1 MFDPGKMIRAW
12 RAIPRLSAVTGT
24 LVAASAAIALL
35 KISVWQVSPGDV
47 LPHTQY
53 SVRLTMRLDGND
65 DSVVVRSFLP
75 ASDVRQEIRDERV
88 ADASLSHAVVTEGL
102 NRKMI
107 WTGRHVQDGVLLSM
121 SVDVMSRP
129 IAYDIDPGL
138 ELPPSYPLSIARYL
152 KPAPNIQVDSPEIE
166 EELERIGAD
175 HGTILERLGAIH
187 TRTSSLAARPFKG
200 TTDALT
206 ALRLGEASCNG
217 KSRLFV
223 ALARQAGIPARLVGG
238 LVMKTGTTRTT
249 HQWVECY
256 VGGHWVPFDP
266 TNGYFARLPG
276 HYLELYTGDE
286 VLFTHTRDINFE
298 YQFWVS
304 TELVPSSVTK
314 GVFGSLNVWGVFER
328 SGLPF
333 SLLRTLL
340 TLPVGALVVVL
351 CRNVVGVPTWGT
363 FLPALLAAAMA
374 ETGLFWGLLSWVAV
388 IAVAGLLRSSL
399 QDLNLLH
406 APLLAILLAF
416 VAVTLMGVAVIAD
429 FIGNAQLS
437 RATIFP
443 IAVTAISAE
452 RFYMSI
458 SDDGMPGALKRLA
471 GTAAVILAC
480 YLVMNSLAV
489 QMLLVA
495 FPEVLLVVVAL
506 ELYLGR
512 WVGIR
517 LSEYFR
523 FRGLLIKEAG

>member
-1 MFDPGKMIRAW
+1 MLSVLKLKGLWKR
-12 RAIPRLSAVTGT
+12 IPRLSAIAGALV
-24 LVAASAAIALL
+24 LVAVCIVGL
-35 KISVWQVSPGDV
+35 KVWVWGLSLADV
-47 LPHTQY
+47 LPRTQY
-53 SVRLTMRLDGND
+53 SVRLSMRLDGND

-75 ASDVRQEIRDERV
+75 MSDARQQIRDEQV
-88 ADASLSHAVVTEGL
+88 ADASLSHAVVTEGM
-102 NRKMI
+102 NRKVI
-107 WTGRHVQDGVLLSM
+107 WTGRHVPDGVLLSTR
-121 SVDVMSRP
+121 VDVVVQP
-129 IAYDIDPGL
+129 IRYEIDPGL
-138 ELPPSYPLSIARYL
+138 HLPASYPLSIARYL
-152 KPAPNIQVDSPEIE
+152 KPAPYIQVDSPEIE
-166 EELERIGAD
+166 EEVRRIGAD
-175 HGTILERLGAIH
+175 HGTILERLGAIYA
-187 TRTSSLAARPFKG
+187 RTSALTARPFKG

-223 ALARQAGIPARLVGG
+223 ALARQAGIPTRLVGG
-238 LVMKTGTTRTT
+238 LVMNPGTTRTT
-249 HQWVECY
+249 HQWVESY

-266 TNGYFARLPG
+266 TNGYFARLPE

-304 TELVPSSVTK
+304 TELVPAQVASAVP
-314 GVFGSLNVWGVFER
+314 GAFNLWGVFER

-374 ETGLFWGLLSWVAV
+374 ETGLFWGLLSWITV
-388 IAVAGLLRSSL
+388 IAVVGLLRSTL

-416 VAVTLMGVAVIAD
+416 VAATLLGMAVVAD
-429 FIGNAQLS
+429 FVGNAQLS

-458 SDDGMPGALKRLA
+458 SDDGMPDALKRLA
-471 GTAAVILAC
+471 GTTAVILAC

-495 FPEVLLVVVAL
+495 FPEVLLGVVAL

-523 FRGLLIKEAG
+523 FRGLLVEETP